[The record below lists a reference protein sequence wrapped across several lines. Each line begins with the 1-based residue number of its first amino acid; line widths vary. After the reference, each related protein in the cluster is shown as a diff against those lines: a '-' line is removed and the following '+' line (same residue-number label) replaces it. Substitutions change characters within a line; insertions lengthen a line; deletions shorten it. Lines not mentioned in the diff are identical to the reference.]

1 MKHSKNLQADDPSI
15 TAIGGNGYIRSELA
29 NIVLTGTYRSLGI
42 ALLVIFI
49 LLSLI
54 FRSVS
59 AGLLGIIPLSISVL
73 VLFGLMGLTGI
84 KLDVATALLSS
95 VMIGVGVD
103 YSIHF
108 LWRYREERQQN
119 RLPKEAVITTINTTG
134 RGIIFNALVCNCRIR
149 GPDHLLL
156 HPHSFFRGAGGG
168 FHSQLPGRCPVDLA

>member
-1 MKHSKNLQADDPSI
+1 M
-15 TAIGGNGYIRSELA
+15 
-29 NIVLTGTYRSLGI
+29 
-42 ALLVIFI
+42 IFI

-103 YSIHF
+103 YYHP
-108 LWRYREERQQN
+108 
-119 RLPKEAVITTINTTG
+119 LPM
-134 RGIIFNALVCNCRIR
+134 ALQGGETAGSLAKGGCTY
-149 GPDHLLL
+149 
-156 HPHSFFRGAGGG
+156 HP
-168 FHSQLPGRCPVDLA
+168 